1 MFKKLF
7 SGIVLSLSF
16 VCLLN
21 SQTPQLIN
29 YQGILTDNAGAEIT
43 GTRNIQFLIYD
54 AATSGSLLWSET
66 QSVDVEDGLFN
77 VLLGSVVTIPYE
89 LFEVPD
95 RYLAIK
101 VEADNEMLPRQRLT
115 SVGYAFQSMNTHL
128 VNFQHLPENDGVVN
142 EAEDPVSWYK
152 LRDIPAGFADG
163 TDDVGSGGSGIT
175 QINGSTG
182 LSITNPTGPTTTLEL
197 DMGHGNGID
206 ADMLDGSHA
215 ASFATSEH
223 GHWGAIWSGASST
236 SNGLYM
242 QGNVPWAHAI
252 ILVQNTSNGPG
263 VWGDNS
269 GNGNGVRGTAS
280 GTGIGVFGACVNSGP
295 GVSGMSE
302 DGNGVKGVSTNSH
315 GVWGE
320 TNSTSG
326 AFAGYFTGT
335 AGIRTVTDAGAYAA
349 HLDNAVR
356 ITRSGWHGIQID
368 NSSWAGI
375 WIDNAGS
382 DGFSVNS
389 AGRDGFAVVSAT
401 RDYFRAGS
409 DSELD
414 FRVTNDGTAYADG
427 GWQGAADFAELIET
441 DNDVF
446 EYEPGDVLVIS
457 SDQNRAVTLSLKPYS
472 SNIIGVYSTK
482 PGFVG
487 SIHPMEDK
495 KDNEIPVAITGIVP
509 CKVSTENGPIKRGDL
524 LTSSGTPGYAMKAT
538 DPKIGTILGKAL
550 EALDSGKAK
559 IEVLVILQ

>member
-1 MFKKLF
+1 MFKRLF
-7 SGIVLSLSF
+7 SGIILSLGF
-16 VCLLN
+16 VCLSF
-21 SQTPQLIN
+21 SQIPQLVN

-43 GTRNIQFLIYD
+43 GTHSIQFLIYD

-66 QSVDVEDGLFN
+66 QSVDVEGGLFN
-77 VLLGSVVTIPYE
+77 VILGSVAPIPFE
-89 LFEVPD
+89 LFEGPD
-95 RYLAIK
+95 RYLTIK
-101 VEADNEMLPRQRLT
+101 VEADNEMLPRKHLT
-115 SVGYAFQSMNTHL
+115 SVGFAFQSMNTHL
-128 VNFQHLPENDGVVN
+128 VNFQHLPDNDGVVN

-152 LRDIPAGFADG
+152 LRDIPADFADG
-163 TDDVGSGGSGIT
+163 TDDVGAAGGIS
-175 QINGSTG
+175 QINVGTG
-182 LSITNPTGPTTTLEL
+182 LTVTDPTGPTTTLGL
-197 DMGHGNGID
+197 SMGHGNGID
-206 ADMLDGSHA
+206 ADMVDGLHA
-215 ASFATSEH
+215 AGFATSEH
-223 GHWGAIWSGASST
+223 GHWGATWLGGSST
-236 SNGLYM
+236 ATGLRI
-242 QGNVPWAHAI
+242 QGDVPWNNAI
-252 ILVQNTSNGPG
+252 LIAQNSGNGPG
-263 VWGDNS
+263 VWGVNY
-269 GNGNGVRGTAS
+269 GNGNAVRGNAT
-280 GTGIGVFGACVNSGP
+280 GTGIGVYGYCEDTGP
-295 GVSGMSE
+295 GISGMSV

-315 GVWGE
+315 GVVGE
-320 TNSTSG
+320 TSSSSG

-335 AGIRTVTDAGAYAA
+335 AGIRTVTDEGTYAA

-375 WIDNAGS
+375 WIDNSGF

-389 AGRDGFAVVSAT
+389 AGRDGFSVVSAI
-401 RDYFRAGS
+401 RDYIRAGS
-409 DSELD
+409 DSDLD

-441 DNDVF
+441 DNDVLQ
-446 EYEPGDVLVIS
+446 YEPGDVLVIS
-457 SDQNRAVTLSLKPYS
+457 SDQNRAVTLSLKPYA

-487 SIHPMEDK
+487 SIHPMEEK
-495 KDNEIPVAITGIVP
+495 KQNEIPVAITGIVP